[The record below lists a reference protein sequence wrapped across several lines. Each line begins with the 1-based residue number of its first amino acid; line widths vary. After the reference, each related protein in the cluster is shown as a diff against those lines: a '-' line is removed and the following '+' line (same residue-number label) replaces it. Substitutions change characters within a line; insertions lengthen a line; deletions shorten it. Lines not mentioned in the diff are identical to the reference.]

1 MQGSLY
7 CLEGLNS
14 IRLSRHQFHLFV
26 PALCCTREY
35 HSASLEPIRHPVFV
49 AAKNPNHL
57 LHRCNLRPHRS
68 GTPFAQEPAGSAVML
83 MGPRPLKVLPQEIAS
98 KCRLYLTSLVR
109 LPSTPQSDSP
119 AAADAIDAFQGWLIA
134 IPFQLS
140 CFLCTHVVDRLIH
153 RLHDVEPAENV
164 NHT

>member
-7 CLEGLNS
+7 CLEGPNS
-14 IRLSRHQFHLFV
+14 IRLSGRQFHLFV

-49 AAKNPNHL
+49 AAKKPSHL

-68 GTPFAQEPAGSAVML
+68 GRPFAQEPAGSAVML

-98 KCRLYLTSLVR
+98 KCRLYLTILVR
-109 LPSTPQSDSP
+109 LPSAPQSDSP
-119 AAADAIDAFQGWLIA
+119 TAADAIERVSGLAHSH
-134 IPFQLS
+134 PLS
-140 CFLCTHVVDRLIH
+140 AVVFPLYASR
-153 RLHDVEPAENV
+153 RSAYSSFA
-164 NHT
+164 